1 MRITTEQLQRAV
13 ANYFDE
19 EIGSR
24 ATGFKKFAS
33 YFMMASLE
41 NKIPQ
46 MASKF
51 ADTDGYINVDDMYN
65 NAKMAIKKSGQFVLW
80 DIIFD
85 ERDVDKLYSQIE
97 RVYNNGTL

>member
-1 MRITTEQLQRAV
+1 
-13 ANYFDE
+13 
-19 EIGSR
+19 
-24 ATGFKKFAS
+24 
-33 YFMMASLE
+33 
-41 NKIPQ
+41 
-46 MASKF
+46 
-51 ADTDGYINVDDMYN
+51 MYN